1 MALAAKCRDYTYY
14 VTGPLLHC
22 TVQCFLDGVSAQGV
36 LGDKIIVIDCI
47 LTAGADDGPLG

>member
-22 TVQCFLDGVSAQGV
+22 TVQCFLDRVSALGV